1 MQTTEMHKKFFEN
14 IKSLDLDYGDTL
26 KTQLKNYSLI
36 AVEKNLYQE
45 ETSIE

>member
-1 MQTTEMHKKFFEN
+1 MHKKFFEK
-14 IKSLDLDYGDTL
+14 IKSLDLENGDTL

-36 AVEKNLYQE
+36 AVEKNFYQE

>member
-1 MQTTEMHKKFFEN
+1 MHKKFFEN
-14 IKSLDLDYGDTL
+14 INSLDLDYGDSR
-26 KTQLKNYSLI
+26 KKQLENYSLI

>member
-14 IKSLDLDYGDTL
+14 IKSFGYVDTL
-26 KTQLKNYSLI
+26 KTQLENYSLI